1 MTEQQHLLVIDDEEN
16 MCHVL
21 KVLLERHGYQVTT
34 ETAAER
40 ALALLESET
49 FSFILCDV
57 RMPGMDGLSFIKK
70 ASERLNDCPVIMMS
84 AYGSVESAIEAMK
97 AGAYDFI
104 SKPFKTDE
112 VLLALKKAEEREQL
126 KRENVTL
133 REQIA
138 EISGGLRFGSMVAAS
153 PLMAELFE
161 VAERIAHYNTTVLI
175 SGESG
180 TGKELIARG
189 IHRASPRRD
198 KPFVAVNC
206 GSIPANLL
214 ESELFGHV
222 RGAFTGA
229 DTERKGLFREAD
241 GATLF
246 LDEIGELPQPMQ
258 VKLLRV
264 LQEQEVRPVG
274 SGKTAKVDVRV
285 LAATAR
291 RLEEQVAGGAFRED
305 LYYRLNVMPLTVPP
319 LRDRKEDI
327 PPLCLHFIKKFNTSL
342 DVQVQGIRPAAMSR
356 LLEYRWPGN
365 VRELENI
372 LQRAMV
378 LTQSGYIEEEHVP
391 EVVTKNVT
399 ADVCLVD
406 SCRIDMIDGNLSIKQ
421 AQRQMEA
428 RMIMLALARCAGN
441 KSKAATLLDL
451 SYPSLL
457 SKIKQYGLEP

>member
-1 MTEQQHLLVIDDEEN
+1 MTERQHLLVIDDEEN

-21 KVLLERHGYQVTT
+21 KVLLERHGYRVTT

-40 ALALLESET
+40 ALALLEGET

-70 ASERLNDCPVIMMS
+70 AGERLHDCPVIMMS

-133 REQIA
+133 RKQIA

-153 PLMAELFE
+153 HLMAELFE

-222 RGAFTGA
+222 KGAFTGA

-274 SGKTAKVDVRV
+274 SGKTVKVDVRV

-291 RLEEQVAGGAFRED
+291 HLEEQVGDGAFRED

-342 DVQVQGIRPAAMSR
+342 DVQVKGIRPAALTR
-356 LLEYRWPGN
+356 LLDYRWPGN

-391 EVVTKNVT
+391 KPVTKNVT
-399 ADVCLVD
+399 ADVCHVD
-406 SCRIDMIDGNLSIKQ
+406 SCRIEMTDGNLSIKQ